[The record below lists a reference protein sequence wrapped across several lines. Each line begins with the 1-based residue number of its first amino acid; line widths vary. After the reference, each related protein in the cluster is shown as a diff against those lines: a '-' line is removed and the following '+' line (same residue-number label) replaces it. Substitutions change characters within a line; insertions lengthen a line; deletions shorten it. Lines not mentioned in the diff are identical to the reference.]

1 MKIRPLDNGVVI
13 KQLEAKEKTAG
24 GIFLPEAAKEKP
36 MIGKVIAVGPG
47 KTNDNGTVNAMS
59 VKKGDQVLYSKYMGN
74 EIELD
79 GEKYVMIR
87 EADIFGIIEE

>member
-1 MKIRPLDNGVVI
+1 MKIKPLDNGVVI

-36 MIGKVIAVGPG
+36 MIGKVIATGPG
-47 KTNDNGTVNAMS
+47 KTNDNGTVSEMS

-74 EIELD
+74 EVELD
-79 GEKYVMIR
+79 GEKFIILR
-87 EADIFGIIEE
+87 ESDILGIIEG

>member
-1 MKIRPLDNGVVI
+1 MKIRPLENGVVI

-24 GIFLPEAAKEKP
+24 GIILPEAAKEKP

-47 KTNDNGTVNAMS
+47 KTNDNGTFTAMS

-74 EIELD
+74 EIELE
-79 GEKYVMIR
+79 GEKYVILR
-87 EADIFGIIEE
+87 ESDILGIIEA